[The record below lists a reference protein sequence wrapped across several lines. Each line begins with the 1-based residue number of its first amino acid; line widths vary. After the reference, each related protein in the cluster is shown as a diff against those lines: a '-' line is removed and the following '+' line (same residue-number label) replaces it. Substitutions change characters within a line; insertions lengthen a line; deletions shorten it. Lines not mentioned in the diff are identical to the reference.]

1 MEDERAKGSKAKTG
15 SVFFFFFLKG
25 WDVDCVDSITNVQNN
40 DNVCTALNITK
51 QSCQLNKINK
61 QLICD

>member
-1 MEDERAKGSKAKTG
+1 MQKEAKPRQE
-15 SVFFFFFLKG
+15 VCFFLFFLKG